1 MTHKRVRGLC
11 LLVTPLAIAFA
22 ATLSAAPP
30 SRPVSTVFV
39 QGLHNPVKVVV
50 TPGHQLLVS
59 EAGEAKPNFVL
70 HDGRISIIDR
80 SGGVRMLIGHLP
92 SGLDLEN
99 TSPSGPG
106 AIWLQGQK
114 TLFIAFSPGDVQR
127 RNATNQEVPNPSGPS
142 SALFSSIWRV
152 RFSEGVDWLGTGF
165 DLNPATDYARLADGK
180 VLELTNDRGESA
192 AIEVLADVRD
202 IMGGGNLVAASNP
215 WGLLVAGDSIYFP
228 DAGYN
233 SVASVNRLSGRI
245 QTITHFP
252 PVPNTAPF
260 GPPVSQ
266 AVPNSIRGLGLDR
279 YALVTLFSGFPF
291 GRGASSVRLVDLRS
305 GEQQPLISGLT
316 MAIDTLPLGNRTNKL
331 LVLEHASA
339 FVPPGPAGP
348 AQFVSPGRLLRFAT
362 PSSSPEVLID
372 TLVTPTSMD
381 LDAETGDL
389 FITEIRTGQIIKV
402 SLY

>member
-1 MTHKRVRGLC
+1 M
-11 LLVTPLAIAFA
+11 
-22 ATLSAAPP
+22 
-30 SRPVSTVFV
+30 
-39 QGLHNPVKVVV
+39 
-50 TPGHQLLVS
+50 
-59 EAGEAKPNFVL
+59 
-70 HDGRISIIDR
+70 
-80 SGGVRMLIGHLP
+80 
-92 SGLDLEN
+92 
-99 TSPSGPG
+99 
-106 AIWLQGQK
+106 
-114 TLFIAFSPGDVQR
+114 
-127 RNATNQEVPNPSGPS
+127 NQEVPNPRGPS

-152 RFSEGVDWLGTGF
+152 RFSEGVDWLGGGF
-165 DLNPATDYARLADGK
+165 DLNPATDYATLADGK
-180 VLELTNDRGESA
+180 TVELTNDLGECAS
-192 AIEVLADVRD
+192 IEVLADVRD
-202 IMGGGNLVAASNP
+202 IMPGGNLIAASNP
-215 WGLLVAGDSIYFP
+215 FGLLVAGDSIYFP

-245 QTITHFP
+245 ETITHFP

-266 AVPNSIRGLGLDR
+266 AVPNSIRGLGRDR

-316 MAIDTLPLGNRTNKL
+316 MAIDALPLGNWTNKL

-339 FVPPGPAGP
+339 FVPPGPGGP

-362 PSSSPEVLID
+362 PSSSPEVLVD

-389 FITEIRTGQIIKV
+389 FITEIRTGRIIKV

>member
-1 MTHKRVRGLC
+1 MSHHRVAAVC
-11 LLVTPLAIAFA
+11 LLLVAFVA
-22 ATLSAAPP
+22 AVSAVPP
-30 SRPVSTVFV
+30 GGPPASTVFV
-39 QGLHNPVKVVV
+39 QGLKNPVKLIV
-50 TPGHQLLVS
+50 TPGHHLLVS
-59 EAGEAKPNFVL
+59 EAGEQPPNFVS
-70 HDGRISIIDR
+70 HEGRISIIDQ
-80 SGGVRMLIGHLP
+80 SGNIRTLIGHLP

-99 TSPSGPG
+99 ANPSGPS
-106 AIWLQGQK
+106 AIWLEGQR
-114 TLFIAFSPGDVQR
+114 TLFIALGPGDVQK
-127 RNATNQEVPNPSGPS
+127 RNATNQEVPNPRGPS

-152 RFSEGVDWLGTGF
+152 RFSESVDWLGGGF
-165 DLNPATDYARLADGK
+165 ELNPATDYATLADGK
-180 VLELTNDRGESA
+180 RVDLTNDLGESA

-202 IMGGGNLVAASNP
+202 VMPGGNLIAASNP
-215 WGLLVAGDSIYFP
+215 FGLLVAGDSIYFP

-233 SVASVNRLSGRI
+233 SMAAVNRLSGRV
-245 QTITHFP
+245 QTLTHFP

-266 AVPNSIRGLGLDR
+266 AVPNSIRGLAWDR

-305 GEQQPLISGLT
+305 GEQQPLVSGLT
-316 MAIDTLPLGNRTNKL
+316 MAIDALPLGNWTNKL

-339 FVPPGPAGP
+339 FVPPGPGGP

-362 PSSSPEVLID
+362 PSSSPDVLVD

-389 FITEIRTGQIIKV
+389 FITEIRTGRIIKV

>member
-1 MTHKRVRGLC
+1 MSHHRAPAAC
-11 LLVTPLAIAFA
+11 LLLVAFVG
-22 ATLSAAPP
+22 TLSAAPP
-30 SRPVSTVFV
+30 TGPVSTVFV
-39 QGLHNPVKVVV
+39 QGLHNPVKVIV
-50 TPGHQLLVS
+50 TPGHHLLVS
-59 EAGEAKPNFVL
+59 EAGEAPPNFVS

-80 SGGVRMLIGHLP
+80 SGNIRTLIGHLP
-92 SGLDLEN
+92 SGLDLDN
-99 TSPSGPG
+99 ANPSGPN

-114 TLFIAFSPGDVQR
+114 TLFIAFSPGDVQK
-127 RNATNQEVPNPSGPS
+127 RNATNQAVPNPNGPS
-142 SALFSSIWRV
+142 SALYSSIWRV
-152 RFSEGVDWLGTGF
+152 RFSESVDWLGGTF
-165 DLNPATDYARLADGK
+165 ELNPTTDYATLADGK
-180 VLELTNDRGESA
+180 TVELTNDIGECA
-192 AIEVLADVRD
+192 TVEVLADVRD
-202 IMGGGNLVAASNP
+202 IMRGGNLVDASNP
-215 WGLLVAGDSIYFP
+215 FGLLVTGDSIYFP

-233 SVASVNRLSGRI
+233 SVAAVNRLSGRI

-266 AVPNSIRGLGLDR
+266 AVPNSIRGLSRDR

-305 GEQQPLISGLT
+305 GEQQPLIPGLT
-316 MAIDTLPLGNRTNKL
+316 MAIDALPLGSGTNKL

-339 FVPPGPAGP
+339 FIPPGPGGP

-362 PSSSPEVLID
+362 PSSTPEVLVD

-381 LDAETGDL
+381 LDAETGEL
-389 FITEIRTGQIIKV
+389 FITEIRTGRIMEV